1 MHDDEP
7 ARGAQ
12 PFAEERRRRER
23 RGGQLAIFIDRRLG
37 DRRRAARQ
45 FLDRLRSFLGLPPL
59 T

>member
-1 MHDDEP
+1 VT
-7 ARGAQ
+7 Q
-12 PFAEERRRRER
+12 ERRRRER

-59 T
+59 S